1 MDGFINSAV
10 TQTERLSIG
19 APVGGRMDRTLAQQG
34 TLNGRP
40 YYVFESFSV
49 YWTPSGQWKYT
60 HLYHGEL
67 ASSTQDAPFPW
78 LASWTHGF
86 TSVATYPGD
95 RRTLV
100 IGTILLILNFLS
112 TQTSVTLSFSLHTS
126 DGINAFFVTI
136 NTVQATNWVAL
147 VHPLSWKE

>member
-1 MDGFINSAV
+1 MDGFIYSAV
-10 TQTERLSIG
+10 TQAERLSIG
-19 APVGGRMDRTLAQQG
+19 APVGGRMDRSLAQQG

-40 YYVFESFSV
+40 YYVMESFSV
-49 YWTPSGQWKYT
+49 YWTPSGKWKYT
-60 HLYHGEL
+60 HLYHGDL

-78 LASWTHGF
+78 LASWTDGF

-100 IGTILLILNFLS
+100 IGTVLFLS
-112 TQTSVTLSFSLHTS
+112 SLPTSTSVTLSFLFTPLTASMR
-126 DGINAFFVTI
+126 FFGTI

-147 VHPLSWKE
+147 AHPLSWKE